1 MGEINHALSLK
12 IMHPHKKYFTEMVN
26 ACFDLQDEPLRML
39 SFFSLYC
46 LIRDVALHN
55 RIVFIGDGLPQD

>member
-1 MGEINHALSLK
+1 
-12 IMHPHKKYFTEMVN
+12 MVN

-46 LIRDVALHN
+46 FIRDVALHI
-55 RIVFIGDGLPQD
+55 RIVFIGDVGNEIFWVTAFHRIG